1 MLLKMHKMNINADL
15 TPEEIARTQIRKYIA
30 EGLQDKKEDNLF
42 DFNEV
47 FNELEQRYDSEKL

>member
-1 MLLKMHKMNINADL
+1 MHKMNINADL